1 MPISRFGVNTM
12 LGNRDYDHKRQFIF
26 TGGNSNVQNRAI
38 NNKIK
43 VRVVENVCGCPT
55 NQEQQQQQ
63 QVSPTFGSKQQLQVA
78 VNLWI
83 SNRSAAILQYGEINT
98 WDTSYITDMSYLF
111 SDATSFNDDISLWDV
126 SKVINMNYMF
136 YNAQLFNQDISGWKV
151 DNVTTMAAM
160 FFRAKYFNHN
170 ISSWNTSNVVN
181 MQIMFKE
188 ASNFNQDITGW
199 NVSSVIS
206 NVSNGF
212 DDMFLDATAMNYSRS
227 APSTPS
233 TWFTLQQT

>member
-12 LGNRDYDHKRQFIF
+12 LGNCVYDHKRQFIF
-26 TGGNSNVQNRAI
+26 TGGISNTQNRAI

-43 VRVVENVCGCPT
+43 VRAVENVCGCPT
-55 NQEQQQQQ
+55 NIEQQQQE
-63 QVSPTFGSKQQLQVA
+63 VLPIFGSKQQLQTA

-83 SNRSAAILQYGEINT
+83 SNKNAAKLQYGEINT
-98 WDTSYITDMSYLF
+98 WNTSYITDMSYLF
-111 SDATSFNDDISLWDV
+111 SNAASFNDDISLWDV
-126 SKVINMNYMF
+126 SKVTDMNYMF
-136 YNAQLFNQDISGWKV
+136 FNAQSFNQDIGNWKV
-151 DNVTTMAAM
+151 GNVTTMVGM
-160 FFRAKYFNHN
+160 FFRAKFFNQD
-170 ISSWNTSNVVN
+170 ITGWNTSNVMI

-206 NVSNGF
+206 NGSNGF
-212 DDMFLDATAMNYSRS
+212 DDMFLDATFMNYSRS
-227 APSTPS
+227 APSTPT